1 MSGNREGPGGL
12 GIGGLARR
20 TEQSVHGVQLVP
32 GFTGTDEEGRHVSLG
47 VMVLLSV
54 LEAMSASTSLAGV
67 ESHIVRDW
75 CFHLLVVHSTEET
88 GASSEPAILQRIPLQ
103 STEHISC

>member
-1 MSGNREGPGGL
+1 MGVD
-12 GIGGLARR
+12 GLARG

-54 LEAMSASTSLAGV
+54 LEAMSVSTRLAGV
-67 ESHIVRDW
+67 ESHVVRDW

-88 GASSEPAILQRIPLQ
+88 GASSEPAILKGIPLQ
-103 STEHISC
+103 PSEHISC

>member
-1 MSGNREGPGGL
+1 M

-20 TEQSVHGVQLVP
+20 TKQSVHGVQLVP
-32 GFTGTDEEGRHVSLG
+32 GFTGTDEEGGHVSLG
-47 VMVLLSV
+47 VVVLLSV

-67 ESHIVRDW
+67 EGHIIRDW

-103 STEHISC
+103 STEHVSC

>member
-1 MSGNREGPGGL
+1 MDFD
-12 GIGGLARR
+12 GLARG

-32 GFTGTDEEGRHVSLG
+32 GFNGTDEEGRHVSLG

-54 LEAMSASTSLAGV
+54 LEAMWASTSLAGV

-75 CFHLLVVHSTEET
+75 CFHPLVVHGTEET
-88 GASSEPAILQRIPLQ
+88 GASSEPAILKGIPFQ
-103 STEHISC
+103 PSEYINC

>member
-32 GFTGTDEEGRHVSLG
+32 GFTGTDEEGGHVSLG
-47 VMVLLSV
+47 V
-54 LEAMSASTSLAGV
+54 EWT
-67 ESHIVRDW
+67 
-75 CFHLLVVHSTEET
+75 VVVW
-88 GASSEPAILQRIPLQ
+88 SS
-103 STEHISC
+103 